1 MYTDEK
7 FYARNDDMVIMP
19 LRNINLIAELK
30 FFVKSIE
37 RKSYRSHELKQ
48 N

>member
-1 MYTDEK
+1 MTMYTDEK

-30 FFVKSIE
+30 FFCEVHREEILQKS
-37 RKSYRSHELKQ
+37 
-48 N
+48 